1 MRKLIFRTITS
12 LAQDSSLEVAQW
24 RLQSPAASCK
34 GSAPHCWTTP
44 PLNISRAGFLVQT
57 QESYYNST
65 AISGWGAIRRSCN
78 SWMPSLKSK
87 HLLLKSKFVSMAEA
101 SQRKLLFQSP
111 WMKQCSW
118 ANKGWAL
125 KHFPLVENNFSW
137 NILTL
142 KRKFLCKKLQE
153 MQVQLWHTPNKAF
166 KKANFLSK
174 SYSFPL
180 SHSHITQGQGNSARI
195 QVIDLLCIGE
205 HQSQNGGEGGSKNV
219 NKKKHLFLLKY
230 TSVGFVLT
238 IKIQKLLKW
247 HQSSHFPPVLR
258 WALLSLSQRQFHD
271 YNKESLFL
279 RYPC

>member
-1 MRKLIFRTITS
+1 
-12 LAQDSSLEVAQW
+12 
-24 RLQSPAASCK
+24 
-34 GSAPHCWTTP
+34 
-44 PLNISRAGFLVQT
+44 
-57 QESYYNST
+57 
-65 AISGWGAIRRSCN
+65 
-78 SWMPSLKSK
+78 
-87 HLLLKSKFVSMAEA
+87 MAKA

-180 SHSHITQGQGNSARI
+180 SHSHITQCQGEFCKNTGHWSALHRRTSISKWGWGGIKKCEQEKTPFFCSSTHLWDLYLLSKHRSYLNDIRVSTFFQCWDEHYWACPRGNSM
-195 QVIDLLCIGE
+195 
-205 HQSQNGGEGGSKNV
+205 
-219 NKKKHLFLLKY
+219 
-230 TSVGFVLT
+230 T
-238 IKIQKLLKW
+238 IT
-247 HQSSHFPPVLR
+247 R
-258 WALLSLSQRQFHD
+258 
-271 YNKESLFL
+271 SLFF
-279 RYPC
+279 

>member
-1 MRKLIFRTITS
+1 
-12 LAQDSSLEVAQW
+12 
-24 RLQSPAASCK
+24 
-34 GSAPHCWTTP
+34 
-44 PLNISRAGFLVQT
+44 
-57 QESYYNST
+57 
-65 AISGWGAIRRSCN
+65 
-78 SWMPSLKSK
+78 
-87 HLLLKSKFVSMAEA
+87 MAKA

-180 SHSHITQGQGNSARI
+180 SHSHITQCQGEFCKNTGHWSALHRRTSI
-195 QVIDLLCIGE
+195 SKWGW
-205 HQSQNGGEGGSKNV
+205 GGI
-219 NKKKHLFLLKY
+219 KKCEQEKTPFFLLKY

-238 IKIQKLLKW
+238 IKTQKLLKW
-247 HQSSHFPPVLR
+247 HQSFYFSPVLR

-279 RYPC
+279 NYRC